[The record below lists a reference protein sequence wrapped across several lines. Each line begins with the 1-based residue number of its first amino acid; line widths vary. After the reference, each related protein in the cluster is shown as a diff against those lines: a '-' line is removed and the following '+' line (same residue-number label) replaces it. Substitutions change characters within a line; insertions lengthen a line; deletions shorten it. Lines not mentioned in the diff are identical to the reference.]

1 MKKIYRKAVKDA
13 GWRVGTVRDFLE
25 LSEAE
30 NALVELRLALS
41 NSLRE
46 QRARHRITQKDLAE
60 LLGSSQSRVAK
71 MESGDPS
78 VSLDLLIWSHLAL
91 GATNRDL
98 ARTIGRPVK
107 KVASAPGKRRSQ
119 T

>member
-1 MKKIYRKAVKDA
+1 MKKTNRKAIKDA
-13 GWRVGTVRDFLE
+13 GWRIGTVRDFLE

-46 QRARHRITQKDLAE
+46 KRAHHRITQKDLAE

-91 GATNRDL
+91 GTTSKEL
-98 ARTIGRPVK
+98 ARTISRPAK
-107 KVASAPGKRRSQ
+107 KAALKK
-119 T
+119 